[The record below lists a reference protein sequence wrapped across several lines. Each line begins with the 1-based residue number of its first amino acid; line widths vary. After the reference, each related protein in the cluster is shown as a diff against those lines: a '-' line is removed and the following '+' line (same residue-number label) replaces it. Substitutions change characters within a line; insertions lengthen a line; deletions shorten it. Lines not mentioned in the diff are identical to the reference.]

1 MSKAQ
6 RRTRLTRIT
15 VVQDGESIESDGAK
29 HVAIEQDH
37 GLGEVVIVSSDW
49 GIDRGRLRIT
59 PAEWPELREAIE
71 RMVSSCTSQADQ

>member
-15 VVQDGESIESDGAK
+15 VVQDGESIESEGAK

-49 GIDRGRLRIT
+49 DRGRLRIT

-71 RMVSSCTSQADQ
+71 RMVSSCAPQADQ